1 MTHSA
6 STCLAELVAH
16 LWLAFLSGAELVKH
30 TVLLALAELEAELKV
45 ELFARFDFSTI
56 G

>member
-30 TVLLALAELEAELKV
+30 TLLLAELVAELKV
-45 ELFARFDFSTI
+45 ELFARLDFSTV